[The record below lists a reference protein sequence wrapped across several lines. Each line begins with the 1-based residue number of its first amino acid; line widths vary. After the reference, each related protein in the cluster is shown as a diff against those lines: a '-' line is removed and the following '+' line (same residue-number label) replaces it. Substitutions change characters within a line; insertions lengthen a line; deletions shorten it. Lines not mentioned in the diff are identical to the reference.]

1 MNSLLL
7 TVIKKI
13 AWCLLALLILLI
25 GIWLCC
31 LAYYAWPI
39 AMDSIGEL
47 PDLP

>member
-1 MNSLLL
+1 MSVYKNILKRLAWLLL
-7 TVIKKI
+7 VIVV
-13 AWCLLALLILLI
+13 LLI